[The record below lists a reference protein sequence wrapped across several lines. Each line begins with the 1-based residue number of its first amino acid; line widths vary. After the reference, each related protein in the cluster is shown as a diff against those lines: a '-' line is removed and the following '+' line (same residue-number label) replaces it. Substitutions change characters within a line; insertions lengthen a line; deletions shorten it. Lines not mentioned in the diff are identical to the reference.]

1 MNQRERDDYA
11 AEQEQEL
18 RAHDTR
24 LAMTEAHARETEAAE
39 QLKELTGLKAL
50 QSKLKDRL
58 RRFKEAAEADR
69 DQKKSDFE
77 NVRKEFASTFSAIKA
92 KLDQIDRV
100 REDKL
105 NAQLD
110 QLDLEIIELDAKV
123 EKKEIILDEED
134 AEEMDRVHGQL
145 ETAKDKRREVASARE
160 ESREEMKS
168 GFGEAIDDLK
178 RAWHHARGRVR
189 AARPGAG

>member
-1 MNQRERDDYA
+1 
-11 AEQEQEL
+11 
-18 RAHDTR
+18 
-24 LAMTEAHARETEAAE
+24 
-39 QLKELTGLKAL
+39 
-50 QSKLKDRL
+50 LKDRL
-58 RRFKEAAEADR
+58 KRFKEAGEADR
-69 DQKKSDFE
+69 DERKSDFE
-77 NVRKEFASTFSAIKA
+77 NVRKEFASMFDAIKA
-92 KLDQIDRV
+92 KLAQVDQV

-145 ETAKDKRREVASARE
+145 EAAKDKRREVESARE

-168 GFGEAIDDLK
+168 GFGQAIDNLK
-178 RAWHHARGRVR
+178 RTWQHARGRVR
-189 AARPGAG
+189 SARPGAG